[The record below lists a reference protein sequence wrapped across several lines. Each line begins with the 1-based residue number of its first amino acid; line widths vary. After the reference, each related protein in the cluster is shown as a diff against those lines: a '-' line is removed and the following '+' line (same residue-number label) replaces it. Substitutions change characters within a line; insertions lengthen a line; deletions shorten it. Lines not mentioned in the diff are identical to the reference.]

1 MSCLCRSQMGH
12 ERTTDVQVCSS
23 PLEND
28 TSSILPSGE
37 VEWEEHREEAD
48 ALNSC
53 KLQCHQLQVVKQ
65 VLLRIYMGH
74 SMLEQKEVFCLC
86 YFINS
91 PCRQDMHKP

>member
-37 VEWEEHREEAD
+37 VEWAQGRSRCPKFLLAPVPP
-48 ALNSC
+48 AAGT
-53 KLQCHQLQVVKQ
+53 VKQ

>member
-1 MSCLCRSQMGH
+1 MGH

-37 VEWEEHREEAD
+37 VEWEGHREEAD

-53 KLQCHQLQVVKQ
+53 
-65 VLLRIYMGH
+65 
-74 SMLEQKEVFCLC
+74 
-86 YFINS
+86 
-91 PCRQDMHKP
+91 

>member
-1 MSCLCRSQMGH
+1 MDGWADSQRTWKESFKLPCALPSTETWLGLLQEAASFAGVSVRPLMSCLCRSQMGH

-28 TSSILPSGE
+28 ISSILPSGE

-53 KLQCHQLQVVKQ
+53 
-65 VLLRIYMGH
+65 
-74 SMLEQKEVFCLC
+74 
-86 YFINS
+86 
-91 PCRQDMHKP
+91 